1 MTDQRD
7 RIARFRQLHAGPE
20 LFLIPNPW
28 DAGAAKVLAHL
39 GFQALA
45 TTSSGFAATLG
56 RLDHGTTR
64 DEAIAGARAIVEA
77 TDLPVSADLEH
88 GYGAEP
94 ASVADTVVA
103 ARGAGLAGCSIEDAT
118 GHRDEPVFP
127 YEQALERVRA
137 AVEASGTGEDRIV
150 ITARAE
156 NHLYGIDDLDDTIR
170 RLQGFQEAGADVLF
184 APGVV
189 DLDAI
194 RTVVRSVDRPVN
206 VLGRPGVPPIEALA
220 EAGVRRVSVGG
231 GLAWAAMGGLVDAAT
246 ELLERGTYDLWYLA
260 GRGLTAAGAA
270 HTPPP

>member
-1 MTDQRD
+1 MTDQRN

-94 ASVADTVVA
+94 AAVADTVVA

-231 GLAWAAMGGLVDAAT
+231 GFAWAAMGGLVDAAT
-246 ELLERGTYDLWYLA
+246 ELLERGTYDFWDQA
-260 GRGLTAAGAA
+260 GRGLTAARAA
-270 HTPPP
+270 LTPPA